1 MCPYSVCIY
10 TSSSYQSYA
19 TATPASITLF
29 SGPGQPGV
37 IMPHRCIAGGCWNT
51 RKDGVSL
58 HKWPE
63 DAHFAKLWTNAVKNT
78 RSDIFNPFT
87 SRLCSAHFTEDSF
100 EEQSVIAKSL
110 GLKMKPNAIP
120 TIFKNG
126 PPQAKRLKRHDK
138 NVSQEAGA
146 GRSKHAQRPPRGAYR
161 KREAARVC

>member
-10 TSSSYQSYA
+10 TSSSKQSYA

-29 SGPGQPGV
+29 SGPGQPRI
-37 IMPHRCIAGGCWNT
+37 IMPHRCIGGVCWNT

-78 RSDIFNPFT
+78 RSDVFNPLT

-110 GLKMKPNAIP
+110 GLKMKNILKPNAIP

-126 PPQAKRLKRHDK
+126 PPQAKKAKMTWQKRI
-138 NVSQEAGA
+138 S
-146 GRSKHAQRPPRGAYR
+146 RSWRRTIKTRA
-161 KREAARVC
+161 EAAPRSL

>member
-1 MCPYSVCIY
+1 ME
-10 TSSSYQSYA
+10 TE
-19 TATPASITLF
+19 ITLF
-29 SGPGQPGV
+29 SGQPRI
-37 IMPHRCIAGGCWNT
+37 IMPHRCIAGGCSNT

-110 GLKMKPNAIP
+110 GLKMKDILKLNAIP

-126 PPQAKRLKRHDK
+126 PPQAKKLKRHDK